1 MKATRVYRLGLWGL
15 SLALGLLSLRCA
27 SPRETARL
35 IEAPPL
41 VSTVDTPSASVRVSI
56 ASSSETIDTVLA
68 GRFDWGR
75 LWTFENPPLDYWE
88 ETYGFRPD
96 SAWLARARQG
106 TLRLVFES
114 GRCSGAFVSPHG
126 LVVTNHHC
134 TWESLDRIN
143 RLGENLLEQGFYAD
157 SLSRERRLLGLYAE
171 QLLEARDVTEA
182 ITRGLDEIRDDVE
195 RERLRNRRIERLKQQ
210 LTAEVR
216 GRDTT
221 LQVEIVSLYYG
232 ARYTAYTWRRYYDV
246 RLVMTPELRIG
257 YFGGDFDNFTY
268 PRYSLDVSFLRVYS
282 ADGRPLQNPWYFS
295 WSTEGAQ
302 PGQLVFA
309 IGNPGPTQRHTTTSQ
324 FRFARDYTLP
334 QRLRLLRR
342 RARVLEA
349 YLQQYPDSAD
359 FYGLRS
365 VYFAIKN
372 AIKATEGQ
380 LEGLRDAYILARKR
394 AAEDSLRRV
403 LMRNDSLRNRYGN
416 LFAQLEA
423 LQRSKAAAA
432 SQAAAFEFFG
442 SSTLLSSHILLRALY
457 GYAYELMRQRGV
469 FPERLEEVRKEALQ
483 IRDWP
488 DSVEVGY
495 ITARLE
501 ELRDYLGPQHPS
513 VQQLLDNR
521 APADIARDLVSQTA
535 LKDSSGFAQ
544 LLKEGYLRSK
554 DPTVPIIEVLGPL
567 YFTLGQQLDQFE
579 ARERYLNARLAALR
593 FYVYGHM
600 VPPDGTG
607 TLRIADGRIE
617 GYPYNGTLAPPFTTF
632 LGLYD
637 RFYSFEGRGPWN
649 LPARWLTPPEAFLRA
664 TPLNLVAST
673 DISGGS
679 SGSPLVDQNLRLVG
693 VVFDSNMEGLAA
705 EYLYLPERAR
715 AVAVD
720 SRGVLEALRNVYRA
734 DRLVEEL
741 TTGRLLETEAAA
753 EANLP

>member
-1 MKATRVYRLGLWGL
+1 MKFAIAHRLGLWGL
-15 SLALGLLSLRCA
+15 SFTLGLLSLRCA
-27 SPRETARL
+27 GPRETARL
-35 IEAPPL
+35 VDVPPL
-41 VSTVDTPSASVRVSI
+41 VTEVDTTSASVRAE
-56 ASSSETIDTVLA
+56 ASDERIPDTVRA

-88 ETYGFRPD
+88 TTYGFRPD
-96 SAWLARARQG
+96 SAWLAQARLG

-114 GRCSGAFVSPHG
+114 GRCTGAFVSPHG

-134 TWESLDRIN
+134 TWESLDRIE
-143 RLGENLLEQGFYAD
+143 RPGEALLEQGFYAD
-157 SLSRERRLLGLYAE
+157 SLGDERRLPGVYAE

-182 ITRGLDEIRDDVE
+182 IVRGLDEIRDDVE

-210 LTAEVR
+210 LTAEAR

-268 PRYSLDVSFLRVYS
+268 PRYSFDVSFLRIYN
-282 ADGRPLQNPWYFS
+282 AHGQPLQSPWHFP

-302 PGQLVFA
+302 AGQLVFA
-309 IGNPGPTQRHTTTSQ
+309 IGNPGPTQRHTTASQ
-324 FRFARDYTLP
+324 LTFARDYTLP

-342 RARVLEA
+342 RARVLET
-349 YLQQYPDSAD
+349 YVQQYPDSAD
-359 FYGLRS
+359 HYGLRS
-365 VYFAIKN
+365 VYFAIRN
-372 AIKATEGQ
+372 AIKAAEGQ
-380 LEGLRDAYILARKR
+380 LEGLRDAYLLARKK
-394 AAEDSLRRV
+394 AAEDSLRQAM
-403 LMRNDSLRNRYGN
+403 MRSDSLRNRYGN
-416 LFAQLEA
+416 LFAQLEI

-469 FPERLEEVRKEALQ
+469 SPERLEEVRKEALQ

-501 ELRDYLGPQHPS
+501 ELRDYLGLQHPS
-513 VQQLLDNR
+513 VQQLLGNR
-521 APADIARDLVSQTA
+521 TPAEVARDLVARSA
-535 LKDSSGFAQ
+535 LKDSSSFAR

-554 DPTVPIIEVLGPL
+554 DPSVPVIEVLGPL
-567 YFTLGQQLDQFE
+567 YFTLGQQLDQLE

-593 FYVYGHM
+593 FHVYGHL

-617 GYPYNGTLAPPFTTF
+617 GYPYNGTLAPAFTTF

-649 LPARWLTPPEAFLRA
+649 LPARWLTPSEAFVRA
-664 TPLNLVAST
+664 TPFNLAAST

-679 SGSPLVDQNLRLVG
+679 SGSPLVDRDLRLVG

-720 SRGVLEALRNVYRA
+720 SRGVLEALRHVYGA
-734 DRLVEEL
+734 DRLVVEL
-741 TTGRLLETEAAA
+741 VTGRLLEAESAVEATR
-753 EANLP
+753 P